1 MRPSTLSFVGR
12 NFNKQ
17 QNTLL
22 RTYPCA
28 GFAKY
33 TRDKPHLNVGTIG
46 KLSCS
51 LLAATLSFSL
61 ALKTRWSKNQS
72 DATLS
77 TDLRPNF

>member
-1 MRPSTLSFVGR
+1 MRTGTLSFVGR
-12 NFNKQ
+12 NFNRQ

-22 RTYPCA
+22 RTYPVA

-46 KLSCS
+46 KSSCS
-51 LLAATLSFSL
+51 LQAATLALFV
-61 ALKTRWSKNQS
+61 ALKTRMSKNQS